1 MEEVDL
7 SATAGDNEE
16 PIDTRPPTHEDHMT
30 FGEVAEM
37 LDLRGETTEE
47 DIEKAGPY
55 RQPSPR
61 LGRLI
66 LEHGIETVIVPLG
79 EGKLGRALSPG
90 DVNHLFDIVNS
101 PKS

>member
-1 MEEVDL
+1 MEESPLAGNDKQPVDAQQHL
-7 SATAGDNEE
+7 Y
-16 PIDTRPPTHEDHMT
+16 EDHMT

-37 LDLRGETTEE
+37 LGLRGEATDE

-55 RQPSPR
+55 QRPSPR

-66 LEHGIETVIVPLG
+66 MEHGIEAVVVPLG
-79 EGKLGRALSPG
+79 EGRLGRALSPSN
-90 DVNHLFDIVNS
+90 VNYLFDIVNP

>member
-1 MEEVDL
+1 MEEMPL
-7 SATAGDNEE
+7 SATAGNDEQLV
-16 PIDTRPPTHEDHMT
+16 DTQPPVYEDYRT

-37 LDLRGETTEE
+37 LDLRGEATEE

-66 LEHGIETVIVPLG
+66 MEHGIETVVVPLG

-90 DVNHLFDIVNS
+90 DVNYLFNIVNP